1 MYLTPL
7 SPLLSISLLKKWH
20 QIEILLKHLELLVKI
35 YIFFQEEFTLL
46 ILAFINKRTFKSGLS
61 I

>member
-7 SPLLSISLLKKWH
+7 APLLSISLLKKWH